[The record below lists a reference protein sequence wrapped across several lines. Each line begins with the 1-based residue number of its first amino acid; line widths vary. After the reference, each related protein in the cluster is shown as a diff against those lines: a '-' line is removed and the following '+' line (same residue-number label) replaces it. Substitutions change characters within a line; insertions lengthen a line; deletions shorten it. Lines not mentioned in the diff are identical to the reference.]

1 MKTIGIIG
9 AMEEE
14 IVTMKEKINITKEEV
29 FAGCTFFTGSYLE
42 NKVVLVKSGIG
53 KVNGAICAQAMIDKF
68 NPDAMFMT
76 GVAGALSSELRLG
89 DIVISTD
96 TAQHDMDT
104 TSFGDPIGVIP
115 RMEESFFKAD
125 EKLVEMAREVA
136 KDVTE
141 YQIIF
146 GRIASGDQFI
156 SSEEKKKEIQENVG
170 GLCAEMEG
178 AAIAQACWLN
188 KVPFM
193 IIRAI
198 SDGAGDDAFT
208 SYEDFC
214 VIAAKRGSE
223 LMEQFLKRL

>member
-29 FAGCTFFTGSYLE
+29 IAGCTFFTGSYLD

-53 KVNGAICAQAMIDKF
+53 KVNGAICAQAMIDNFKV
-68 NPDAMFMT
+68 DAMFMT
-76 GVAGALSSELRLG
+76 GVAGALDSRLRLG
-89 DIVISTD
+89 DIVISED

-125 EKLVEMAREVA
+125 KGLVDMARDIA
-136 KDVTE
+136 KDVDE

-156 SSEEKKKEIQENVG
+156 SSEEKKKVIADTVG

-188 KVPFM
+188 KVPFL

-198 SDGAGDDAFT
+198 SDGAGEDAFT

-223 LMEQFLKRL
+223 LMEKFLQKM